1 MHWSSRQYRRFED
14 ERTRPARD
22 LVAAITLD
30 AVQVAVDLGCGP
42 GNSTEILAARYPT
55 ASIQGIDSAQDMI
68 DAARERLPHVDFE
81 VADIAHWQAPRGV
94 EVILANASLQWL
106 PDHARLYPHLVTQ
119 LVPGGCLAVQ
129 TPDNLSEPPHQVAQ
143 ALAASARWSDRIGHV
158 RHPQRHDAP
167 WYYALLKPLCTRVD
181 VWRTTYHHP
190 LPGHAA
196 VVEWFKGSAL
206 QPYLAPL
213 DEAERADFLAQY
225 LEGIARAMPALADGT
240 VLLPFP
246 RLFVVAQA

>member
-1 MHWSSRQYRRFED
+1 MHWSSHQYRRFED

-106 PDHARLYPHLVTQ
+106 PDHARLYPHLVAQ

-129 TPDNLSEPPHQVAQ
+129 TPDNLSEPPHQVA
-143 ALAASARWSDRIGHV
+143 
-158 RHPQRHDAP
+158 
-167 WYYALLKPLCTRVD
+167 
-181 VWRTTYHHP
+181 
-190 LPGHAA
+190 
-196 VVEWFKGSAL
+196 
-206 QPYLAPL
+206 
-213 DEAERADFLAQY
+213 
-225 LEGIARAMPALADGT
+225 
-240 VLLPFP
+240 
-246 RLFVVAQA
+246 